1 MSDLAEKSHG
11 YQITED
17 VIQKAIVNDYN
28 SAIDIEDI
36 KILDIKKSQGANK
49 GEGYTCVL
57 FALDIKAIIKG
68 NEKSFQY
75 MAKCLPAI
83 EHRAKF
89 VLEVSHFFLREK
101 IYNLYN

>member
-1 MSDLAEKSHG
+1 MSNLKAKG
-11 YQITED
+11 YQITSE
-17 VIQKAIVNDYN
+17 VIQKAIANDFN
-28 SAIDIEDI
+28 CSIEHI
-36 KILDIKKSQGANK
+36 QIQDIKKSEGAGK

-89 VLEVSHFFLREK
+89 VLEVL
-101 IYNLYN
+101 